1 MLTVIIDARTDADR
15 LPALLAQLTAGA
27 VDGLVRQVLIV
38 AADGQAAIADLCE
51 ETGAEAHPTL
61 ESAAQ
66 AARADRLMVLPAD
79 FRLRDGWIG
88 ALDGHLA
95 RGGEA
100 AVVAGLAE
108 GGLFGRRPF
117 GVLVER
123 GRLEGRRG
131 ADLQRLR
138 RDLGL
143 RARRIG

>member
-1 MLTVIIDARTDADR
+1 MVSVIIDARIGPEGTA
-15 LPALLAQLTAGA
+15 ALLAQLTAGA

-38 AADGQAAIADLCE
+38 AADGQPGIALLCE
-51 ETGAEAHPTL
+51 DMGAEAHPTL

-66 AARADRLMVLPAD
+66 AARAEQLMILPGD
-79 FRLRDGWIG
+79 FRLRDGWIK
-88 ALDGHLA
+88 AVEGHLA
-95 RGGEA
+95 RGGEP
-100 AVVAGLAE
+100 AVVSGFSDA
-108 GGLFGRRPF
+108 GLFGRRPF

>member
-1 MLTVIIDARTDADR
+1 MLSVIIDARADAQR

-38 AADGQAAIADLCE
+38 AAEGQAAIADLCE
-51 ETGAEAHPTL
+51 ETGAEAHPTI
-61 ESAAQ
+61 EAAGV
-66 AARADRLMVLPAD
+66 AARADQLLVVPAD
-79 FRLRDGWIG
+79 FRLRDGWI
-88 ALDGHLA
+88 ASLDGHLA
-95 RGGEA
+95 RGGGP

-108 GGLFGRRPF
+108 GGLFGRRPY

-123 GRLEGRRG
+123 RRLEGRRG